1 MKQLFDLLLLTEIVQ
16 NSKINLYWG
25 IDSLLG
31 STILTKQCPETII
44 TLSWNSMILSNNS
57 MHNPDDP
64 NRGKTV

>member
-31 STILTKQCPETII
+31 STILTKQCQETVIK
-44 TLSWNSMILSNNS
+44 LSWNSIILSDNS
-57 MHNPDDP
+57 LYNPDDP

>member
-31 STILTKQCPETII
+31 STILTKQCQETVI
-44 TLSWNSMILSNNS
+44 TLSWNSIILSDNS
-57 MHNPDDP
+57 MYNPDGP
-64 NRGKTV
+64 NRDKTV